1 MILDKIT
8 EKKNMIKIRVDYS
21 IKIELIVTAA
31 VFLVTTS
38 LVPHVMLF
46 RLQIE

>member
-1 MILDKIT
+1 
-8 EKKNMIKIRVDYS
+8 MIKIRVDYS
-21 IKIELIVTAA
+21 IKIELIITVA

>member
-1 MILDKIT
+1 MVLDKIT
-8 EKKNMIKIRVDYS
+8 EQKSMIKIRIDYS
-21 IKIELIVTAA
+21 IKIELIITAA